1 MNYNIPRTEAEDNLG
16 EELYKVVS
24 KPLYSLSDSIAT
36 KIQNRRSITGPNQ
49 ELGVISFPEGFLDSI
64 PAGIEGL
71 RDLYEE
77 HNRRKKEE
85 YSINGVD
92 KAQIDDYIR
101 TFLSGKFDSSQ
112 KLFKI
117 IEEIYDKIKVS
128 QINMSLDEFGKTIQG
143 RTLINSKGEKVQD
156 EKAYSEYKEYLEY
169 TKYSILREY
178 VSSFF
183 SIGLEM
189 ARIIGNI
196 KNVKDVNKT
205 IKQIIIYATLNKI
218 EYYLKDLAT
227 ADKRRW
233 NDIVIEHMKWKE
245 FYARTEFVSTDEKV
259 DAEANIEETLKIG
272 YTYEIM
278 FMIYEA
284 IISLGINTVKTKI
297 VESIVYQELSDSDV
311 IDSKAIAQSKAQISS
326 KDGMYIA
333 FFNILRRI
341 QKQESIGPSNMHVAE
356 READIR
362 AYLQQVKEINE
373 LKSPKKGFDEL
384 IIKKGVIQSPYRE
397 WEFYIPKDIKLKR
410 GECVYLDGKS
420 GAGKTTLFRTLVK
433 GAPKLNNIMTVDGE
447 EVDRLYSQTIYF
459 GKGSTL
465 LPKDCSVLTKITG
478 KRKSSKEDREIV
490 SRLLKEVH
498 YPEADLDNDNDVS
511 LGQAERLF
519 LAKVLYRIE
528 KSKKAIVF
536 LDEPIGQV
544 QHELKIELMKLI
556 TRISQR
562 EKYYCS
568 YYIT

>member
-1 MNYNIPRTEAEDNLG
+1 MNFSIPRTEAEDNLG
-16 EELYKVVS
+16 KELYNVVS

-36 KIQNRRSITGPNQ
+36 KIQKRRITGPNQ
-49 ELGVISFPEGFLDSI
+49 ELGVISFPDGFLDSI

-71 RDLYEE
+71 RDLYGE

-233 NDIVIEHMKWKE
+233 NDIVTEHMKWKE
-245 FYARTEFVSTDEKV
+245 FYARTEFVNTDEKV

-341 QKQESIGPSNMHVAE
+341 QKQESIGSSNMHVAE

-397 WEFYIPKDIKLKR
+397 WKFYIPKDIKLKR
-410 GECVYLDGKS
+410 GECVYIDGKS

-447 EVDRLYSQTIYF
+447 DVDRLYSQTIYF